1 MACNRCRFETRIQFW
16 SKDVTH
22 LPSSCLVHIPHNR
35 YGYGNYIWKT
45 YYKDWLSLLRRRV
58 RIDVYSPEHQRYPL
72 MLTTNIGG
80 LIILIKM
87 DSTKYCEAGEIIFH
101 KYLERTDHDT
111 EEVAALKTIKELE
124 KDLQYWR
131 SVK

>member
-1 MACNRCRFETRIQFW
+1 M
-16 SKDVTH
+16 
-22 LPSSCLVHIPHNR
+22 
-35 YGYGNYIWKT
+35 
-45 YYKDWLSLLRRRV
+45 